1 MQASS
6 EATGRFWRIATAG
19 VFFQGGTAAI
29 DTGTIVASLVNGLT
43 GSATAVGAAAAIARY
58 GWLFP
63 QLFTAYY
70 AGRRRRRLPIYM
82 AGAFGRVACLGFVS
96 LLLVVIPRKSPSLAV
111 GFSCFGRFMPWSAAF
126 CPCLTTKSSRARSP
140 RPSAAACWRQDS
152 SAVAFFCRWPAP
164 P

>member
-1 MQASS
+1 
-6 EATGRFWRIATAG
+6 
-19 VFFQGGTAAI
+19 
-29 DTGTIVASLVNGLT
+29 VASLVNGLT

-82 AGAFGRVACLGFVS
+82 AGAFGRVACLGLVS

-111 GFSCFGRFMPWSAAF
+111 GFFVLWTLHALVGGILAVPYNEIV
-126 CPCLTTKSSRARSP
+126 ARSI
-140 RPSAAACWRQDS
+140 PSAERSRMLAARFLGGGLLLPLAGAALIELAGS
-152 SAVAFFCRWPAP
+152 STLFAASAGAAGLPCVLVRRLRD
-164 P
+164 